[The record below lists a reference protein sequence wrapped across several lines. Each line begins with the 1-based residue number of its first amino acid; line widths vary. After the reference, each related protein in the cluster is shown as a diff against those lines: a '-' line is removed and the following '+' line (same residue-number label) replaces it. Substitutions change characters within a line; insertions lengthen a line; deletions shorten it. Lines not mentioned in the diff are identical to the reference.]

1 MMMQERA
8 CQNFP
13 SIAEIHART
22 AAHHYLEGLTKG
34 TLDELS
40 YLIHSHSVTH
50 SRLTPPPADPA
61 SHDPAEVRPESR
73 ADGGVPRQGD
83 PTDRFMLMLER
94 MTHLGMALTE
104 DMVADAREAIAAR
117 RAARAAAAATPEPA
131 AVPVAEPTESEPTP
145 EALAARDPSGLAF
158 HRLTRAVRLC
168 MALAMSLHTER
179 LDREAGIAKP
189 GPATRQKR
197 APAAPKEPTDLEQ
210 IEARVAAVIERESE
224 PAEQERLHRKLTEL
238 LEDRDIE
245 HQLYQYSPDQIVAA
259 FCRTLELLPDPAAL
273 EAESH
278 PGWCYMVPLPPI
290 SPEEQAEK
298 LVMTEI
304 PLPYAV
310 AKTMTLPRVLRER
323 KKPPDG

>member
-1 MMMQERA
+1 MT
-8 CQNFP
+8 
-13 SIAEIHART
+13 HARP
-22 AAHHYLEGLTKG
+22 
-34 TLDELS
+34 
-40 YLIHSHSVTH
+40 
-50 SRLTPPPADPA
+50 TPPPADPA

-94 MTHLGMALTE
+94 LTHLGMALTE

-117 RAARAAAAATPEPA
+117 RAARAAAAAASEPA
-131 AVPVAEPTESEPTP
+131 ADPTEPEPTP
-145 EALAARDPSGLAF
+145 EALAARDPTGLAF

-179 LDREAGIAKP
+179 LDREAGITKP
-189 GPATRQKR
+189 GPAARQKR
-197 APAAPKEPTDLEQ
+197 PPAAPKAPTDLEQ
-210 IEARVAAVIERESE
+210 IEARVAAVIEREAE
-224 PAEQERLHRKLTEL
+224 PAEHEKLHRKLTEL

-273 EAESH
+273 EAENH
-278 PGWCYMVPLPPI
+278 PGWRYIAPLPPV

-310 AKTMTLPRVLRER
+310 AKDMTLPRVLRER